1 VLEKELVVKL
11 LTKIEH
17 LIIIIVIAND
27 LKNNKFQFTAGVGD
41 GVGAPVG
48 QA

>member
-11 LTKIEH
+11 LAKIEY
-17 LIIIIVIAND
+17 LIIIIIANN